1 MAEKGV
7 GIKFKWSSILSGLHE
22 VGFTTDIW
30 KKWRNG
36 IIPEHCPNL
45 TKLYKKLK
53 QQSMCLK
60 YYACWPN
67 SHVYVTALSM

>member
-30 KKWRNG
+30 KKVEEWDNPR
-36 IIPEHCPNL
+36 
-45 TKLYKKLK
+45 T
-53 QQSMCLK
+53 
-60 YYACWPN
+60 
-67 SHVYVTALSM
+67 LSQLN